1 MTFGEKDK
9 MKRVTWIIIVL
20 TGGALLFTA
29 LTAIFIRSC
38 QSSVIYANDG
48 AEIGY
53 SLLHGQAPTHLVYI
67 GPATIAAIAAIKPQ
81 NPMLYIEGGDDPD
94 YGDGKADY
102 RIIYRADNRNILGLR
117 LKRAAGR
124 SYEVLGFWTPRE

>member
-1 MTFGEKDK
+1 
-9 MKRVTWIIIVL
+9 MKRGTWIIIAL
-20 TGGALLFTA
+20 TSGILLFTA
-29 LTAIFIRSC
+29 LMAIFIRSC
-38 QSSVIYANDG
+38 QTSVIYANDG

>member
-1 MTFGEKDK
+1 
-9 MKRVTWIIIVL
+9 MKRGTWIIIAL
-20 TGGALLFTA
+20 IGGALLFTA

-48 AEIGY
+48 ADIGY

>member
-1 MTFGEKDK
+1 
-9 MKRVTWIIIVL
+9 MKRGTWIIIVL

-67 GPATIAAIAAIKPQ
+67 GPATLSAIAAIKPQ

>member
-1 MTFGEKDK
+1 
-9 MKRVTWIIIVL
+9 MKRGTWIIIVL

-67 GPATIAAIAAIKPQ
+67 GPATIAAIAAITPQKPV
-81 NPMLYIEGGDDPD
+81 LYIEGGDDPD

>member
-9 MKRVTWIIIVL
+9 MKRGTWIIIAL

>member
-1 MTFGEKDK
+1 
-9 MKRVTWIIIVL
+9 MKRGTWIIIVL

-53 SLLHGQAPTHLVYI
+53 SLLSGQTPTNLVFI
-67 GPATIAAIAAIKPQ
+67 GPATVVAIAAITPLKPV
-81 NPMLYIEGGDDPD
+81 LYIESGDDPD

-117 LKRAAGR
+117 LKHAAER
-124 SYEVLGFWTPRE
+124 SYEILGFWTPRE

>member
-1 MTFGEKDK
+1 MTFGEKDN
-9 MKRVTWIIIVL
+9 MKRGTWIIIAL
-20 TGGALLFTA
+20 TSGALLFTA

-53 SLLHGQAPTHLVYI
+53 SLLRGHTPTNLVYI
-67 GPATIAAIAAIKPQ
+67 GPATIAAIAAITPH
-81 NPMLYIEGGDDPD
+81 NPSLYIEGGDDPD

-117 LKRAAGR
+117 LRRAAGR
-124 SYEVLGFWTPRE
+124 SYDVLGFWTPRE

>member
-1 MTFGEKDK
+1 MTFGEKEY
-9 MKRVTWIIIVL
+9 MKRGTWIIIVL

>member
-1 MTFGEKDK
+1 
-9 MKRVTWIIIVL
+9 MKRGTWIILAL
-20 TGGALLFTA
+20 TSLALLFTA

-38 QSSVIYANDG
+38 QSSVVYANDG

-53 SLLHGQAPTHLVYI
+53 SLLRGPTPTNLVSI
-67 GPATIAAIAAIKPQ
+67 GPAAIAAVAAITPQKPV
-81 NPMLYIEGGDDPD
+81 LYIEGGDDPD

-102 RIIYRADNRNILGLR
+102 RIIYWVDNRNILGLR
-117 LKRAAGR
+117 LKRAVGR

>member
-1 MTFGEKDK
+1 
-9 MKRVTWIIIVL
+9 MKRGTWIIIVL

-117 LKRAAGR
+117 LKRAARR

>member
-1 MTFGEKDK
+1 
-9 MKRVTWIIIVL
+9 MKRGTWIIIAL

-29 LTAIFIRSC
+29 LTAIFIRTC
-38 QSSVIYANDG
+38 QTSDIYTNDG

-53 SLLHGQAPTHLVYI
+53 TLLRGQIPTNLVYI
-67 GPATIAAIAAIKPQ
+67 GPAAIDAITAITPQKPV
-81 NPMLYIEGGDDPD
+81 LYIEGGDDPD
-94 YGDGKADY
+94 YGNGKADY

-117 LKRAAGR
+117 LRRAAGR